1 MANRKPLPLLTRTE
15 PLAANNNSDLFRE
28 MGRVATAVDQQFDTL
43 LSVPDDA
50 RRDLYEAMRHAAIGG
65 GKRLRP
71 LLVMA
76 TAGLFNVDESCA
88 IRAATAVEALHVYSL
103 IHDDLPCMDDDDL
116 RRGKPTLHK
125 VYGEG
130 AALLAGDYL
139 LTFAFEVIT
148 NSPHLSPNQKLEII
162 QVISHCSGIFGMI
175 GGQIIDIES
184 EKKIIDERTLLKMH
198 EGKTAALMI
207 ACLQVGYI
215 ASTKTTDPSESFLL
229 KSIGTELGL
238 AYQLQDDLFNTTS
251 TTAVLGKQAGSDAAR
266 EKSTAISVWG
276 CEKTE
281 QKLKELEQSIFTKIQ
296 KLSLVGSE
304 LTTLI
309 QNIFQRN
316 Y

>member
-1 MANRKPLPLLTRTE
+1 MTARIDARL
-15 PLAANNNSDLFRE
+15 SDLIPSSDGTIFKAARYS
-28 MGRVATAVDQQFDTL
+28 L
-43 LSVPDDA
+43 LSS
-50 RRDLYEAMRHAAIGG
+50 

-71 LLVMA
+71 QLVLA
-76 TAGLFNVDESCA
+76 AAASYGADREAALDPACA
-88 IRAATAVEALHVYSL
+88 IEMIHTYSL